1 MRRPR
6 WLITVAVALATV
18 GYVTWLVVADGDQ
31 IDRALLRF
39 QGAALRWLVAA
50 VVLEACS
57 QLAASLMQRRLIS
70 AAGTDMALR
79 HAVGLVLAQN
89 AIGLS
94 VPGGPVL
101 ATAYGFRQL
110 RRRGTDPAAASWVI
124 AASNVV
130 TGLAVTVFVL
140 FAVGGP
146 DAWTI
151 VTIAGFLLAI
161 VVLVVAVERPARLR
175 APAVVVLHGVRRIRR
190 RPTDDVGDVV
200 DGVIARLSTV
210 QLRRTDW
217 GVLAVFAVASIATD
231 CAALFCCVH
240 AVTRLPPVC
249 ANPSLTA
256 RQAQRCARLKPPS
269 TGTVLLA
276 YAVGQGA
283 TTIPVVPGGIGLVE
297 TAMTATF
304 TAGHLALI
312 PALSVVLL
320 YRLLSYWAVILVGG
334 GCWFVLRR
342 HRPAAG

>member
-1 MRRPR
+1 
-6 WLITVAVALATV
+6 
-18 GYVTWLVVADGDQ
+18 
-31 IDRALLRF
+31 
-39 QGAALRWLVAA
+39 
-50 VVLEACS
+50 
-57 QLAASLMQRRLIS
+57 
-70 AAGTDMALR
+70 
-79 HAVGLVLAQN
+79 
-89 AIGLS
+89 
-94 VPGGPVL
+94 
-101 ATAYGFRQL
+101 
-110 RRRGTDPAAASWVI
+110 
-124 AASNVV
+124 V

-140 FAVGGP
+140 VAVGGP

-151 VTIAGFLLAI
+151 VTIAGFLLAV

-175 APAVVVLHGVRRIRR
+175 TPAVAVLRVVRRVRR
-190 RPTDDVGDVV
+190 RPTDDVGAVV
-200 DGVIARLSTV
+200 DGVVDRLATV
-210 QLRRTDW
+210 RLRRTDW
-217 GVLAVFAVASIATD
+217 IVLAVFAVASIATD

-249 ANPSLTA
+249 TSPSLSA
-256 RQAQRCARLKPPS
+256 RQAQRCARLQPPA

-320 YRLLSYWAVILVGG
+320 YRLLSYWAVILIGG

-342 HRPAAG
+342 HRLASGSG